1 MKTALKLIGW
11 AWFLMLAACVVL
23 SAWSVIRQQQR
34 LKLYAEP
41 YLRLG
46 RTVLSG
52 PGEIVVPFR
61 VPFVTEARALKIFTI
76 PELPF
81 ESSREVAIELE
92 NATGETA
99 AKTLLGATCE
109 WEEKNY
115 PCALFYHIVPGEYRL
130 RIKTGPLPERTV
142 IESLIVAPSSE
153 FGWLILQLYWAVFLV
168 SSGLLAISAGVYAC
182 FRFRPRVA
190 PSEL

>member
-11 AWFLMLAACVVL
+11 GWFLMLAACVVL
-23 SAWSVIRQQQR
+23 SAWGVIRQQQR

-61 VPFVTEARALKIFTI
+61 VPFVTEAESFKVFPI

-81 ESSREVAIELE
+81 ESSREVTIEVE
-92 NATGETA
+92 DA
-99 AKTLLGATCE
+99 AGRTVSKTLLGAACE
-109 WEEKNY
+109 WEGKNY
-115 PCALFYHIVPGEYRL
+115 SCAYFYDIAPGDYRL
-130 RIKTGPLPERTV
+130 RVKTAAPAERTV

-153 FGWLILQLYWAVFLV
+153 FGGLILQLEWAVFLV

>member
-11 AWFLMLAACVVL
+11 AWLLMLAACILL
-23 SAWSVIRQQQR
+23 SAWGVIVQQHR
-34 LKLYAEP
+34 LKLYKEP

-61 VPFVTEARALKIFTI
+61 VPFVTEARSIKVFPI

-81 ESSREVAIELE
+81 ESLREVTIVVED
-92 NATGETA
+92 A
-99 AKTLLGATCE
+99 AGKTVSKTLLGAACG
-109 WEEKNY
+109 WEGKNY
-115 PCALFYHIVPGEYRL
+115 SCAYFYDIVPGDYRL
-130 RIKTGPLPERTV
+130 RVRTGTPAERTV

-153 FGWLILQLYWAVFLV
+153 FGGLILQLEWAVFLV

-190 PSEL
+190 PSEP

>member
-11 AWFLMLAACVVL
+11 AWFLMLAACILL
-23 SAWSVIRQQQR
+23 SAWGVIRQQHR

-61 VPFVTEARALKIFTI
+61 VPFVTEARSIKIFTI

-81 ESSREVAIELE
+81 ESSREVTIELE
-92 NATGETA
+92 NATGEA
-99 AKTLLGATCE
+99 ATKTLLGATCE

-153 FGWLILQLYWAVFLV
+153 FGWLILQLEWAVFLV
-168 SSGLLAISAGVYAC
+168 SSGLLAISAGGYAC

>member
-11 AWFLMLAACVVL
+11 AWFLILAACIAL
-23 SAWSVIRQQQR
+23 STWGVIVQQHR
-34 LKLYAEP
+34 LKQYDQP

-52 PGEIVVPFR
+52 SGEVVVPFR
-61 VPFVTEARALKIFTI
+61 VPFVTEAESLKIFTI

-81 ESSREVAIELE
+81 ESSLEVTIELE
-92 NATGETA
+92 DAAGETA
-99 AKTLLGATCE
+99 EKTFLAATCE

-115 PCALFYHIVPGEYRL
+115 PCAFFYHIVPGEYRL
-130 RIKTGPLPERTV
+130 RIKAGPLPEGTV

-153 FGWLILQLYWAVFLV
+153 FGGLILQLYWAVFLAA
-168 SSGLLAISAGVYAC
+168 SGLLAVSLGILAC
-182 FRFRPRVA
+182 LSFRPQIAVPEA
-190 PSEL
+190 